1 MEFKHKATLNQR
13 VRSSSLR
20 RPTILFNSCLVTA
33 QTHGYFFRDSGTDHV
48 SDCAS
53 GASMHQ
59 EAAIKFLDGSAFAYL
74 LEFPKPPQ
82 LRRHCATPC
91 ENRRS
96 ALRLHERQK
105 HSSVSWTPVIPCSL
119 LPRPIIRHGHA
130 SKTLCFSVA
139 PRARSE
145 RPLQGAIFH
154 AVLER
159 VRAESARRRWQMT
172 YRLKTVRVQFI
183 AEPESDERGCA
194 PAV

>member
-1 MEFKHKATLNQR
+1 MRNGPLAQLVEQLTLNQR

-96 ALRLHERQK
+96 ALRCMKTKAQFG
-105 HSSVSWTPVIPCSL
+105 L
-119 LPRPIIRHGHA
+119 LDSRNPLLILRPRPIA

-139 PRARSE
+139 PPALLIAAQHVRCKE
-145 RPLQGAIFH
+145 LFFTPF
-154 AVLER
+154 LER
-159 VRAESARRRWQMT
+159 VRAESARRRWQLLT
-172 YRLKTVRVQFI
+172 
-183 AEPESDERGCA
+183 D
-194 PAV
+194 

>member
-1 MEFKHKATLNQR
+1 MVEQLTLNQR

-96 ALRLHERQK
+96 ALRCMKTKAQFGLLDSRN
-105 HSSVSWTPVIPCSL
+105 PL
-119 LPRPIIRHGHA
+119 LPPPSANHKTRTRIKNALLLGSSAGPIRTSA
-130 SKTLCFSVA
+130 
-139 PRARSE
+139 ARSYFS
-145 RPLQGAIFH
+145 RRF
-154 AVLER
+154 
-159 VRAESARRRWQMT
+159 RASARRVSEEEMAND
-172 YRLKTVRVQFI
+172 LPI
-183 AEPESDERGCA
+183 EDGSS
-194 PAV
+194 AVHSRAGK